1 MSVEEMNTQA
11 GGVFEMYI
19 LGINV
24 WWFIG
29 IVAALVIGAGIA
41 AAVVLRKRKK
51 KQG

>member
-24 WWFIG
+24 WWLIG
-29 IVAALVIGAGIA
+29 ICAALVVGTGIVVV
-41 AAVVLRKRKK
+41 VVLRKKK
-51 KQG
+51 KRE